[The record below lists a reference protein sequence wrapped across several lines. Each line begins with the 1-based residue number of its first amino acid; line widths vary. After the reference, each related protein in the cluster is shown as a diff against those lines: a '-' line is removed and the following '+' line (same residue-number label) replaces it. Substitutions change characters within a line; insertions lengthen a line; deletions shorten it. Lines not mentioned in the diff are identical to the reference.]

1 MTDHNRFRDQPVRTV
16 RLQPRGHPGPPGR
29 NWYEMFEGPDKIY
42 WENDEGLGY
51 VMDTGNLT
59 CAPKA

>member
-1 MTDHNRFRDQPVRTV
+1 
-16 RLQPRGHPGPPGR
+16 
-29 NWYEMFEGPDKIY
+29 MFEGPDKIY

-51 VMDTGNLT
+51 VMDTGNHD